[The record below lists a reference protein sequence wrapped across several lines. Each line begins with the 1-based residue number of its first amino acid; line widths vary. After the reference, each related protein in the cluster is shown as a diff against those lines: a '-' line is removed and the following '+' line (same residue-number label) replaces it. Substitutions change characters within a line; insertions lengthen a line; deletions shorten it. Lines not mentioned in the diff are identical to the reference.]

1 MPVRE
6 PQPTGAALPRPT
18 PSVMSAASPD
28 GGLVR
33 SVRAP
38 GKCGP
43 NAERRFEA
51 VRASED
57 REILNLEPAKQGHGL
72 IARRAHSLADRIP
85 PADGEKPASKE
96 ELQYLNNELRA
107 LNSRLQ
113 EALDQQRTSADDLK
127 NVLYSTDL
135 ATLFLDR
142 DLRIRFFT
150 PATALLF
157 DILPGDVGRRL
168 SEVRSLG
175 FESTA
180 SDDAKVVLDGLV
192 PIEAEI
198 EAGGGAWF
206 VRRILPYRA
215 RDGGVEGV
223 VVTYADIT
231 ERKHAA
237 RALEVAKRAAEQ
249 ANLVKSRFL
258 AVASH
263 DLRQPLQTLK
273 LLQGLLAKVVEG
285 DRAKALVSS
294 FAETLGAMAGMLN
307 TLLDINQIESGVLR
321 VERVAFPI
329 SELLGRLKAE
339 FSHQAKAQGLDLRSV
354 RSSLWVDSDPRL
366 VEQMIR
372 NLLANALKYTKCG
385 TVLLGC
391 RRQGD
396 AIRIEIWDTG
406 VGIAE
411 GQLEAIFEEY
421 HQVENPALQRS
432 EGLGLGLSIVRRLGD
447 LLQHPV
453 RVLSRPGS
461 GSVFSIE
468 VARSETRL
476 AQAPDSLARSSK
488 AAEPNGKAGAI
499 LLVEDDP
506 DIRELLR
513 QLLVAE
519 GHHVVAAAN
528 GLTALELLAH
538 GSVRPDIVLA
548 DFNLPGGLNGLA
560 LAAKVRGAL
569 HSQVAVAILTG
580 DISAVALRDIARD
593 NCVHLS
599 KPVNFPELNRLIQEF
614 LSAGGSVGE
623 AQCAAPAT
631 HQAGRVYVVD
641 DDRRVRE
648 AICSVLDDAGLATEP
663 FSCAEDFLEAYC
675 PGGDACLLV
684 DAYLPGIGGLEL
696 MRRLTATGHQLPVM
710 MVTGRGDIAIAV
722 EAMKAGAMEFIEKPI
737 ARPDLLA
744 AVTRALGRA
753 RDATSTSACHAKA
766 MTQIAALT
774 GRQRQI
780 MDLVLAGHPSKNIA
794 ADLGISQRTVENHRA
809 SIMKKTGVRS
819 LPALA
824 RLADAAA

>member
-6 PQPTGAALPRPT
+6 PQPTGAAAPRPD
-18 PSVMSAASPD
+18 PSVMSAASLD
-28 GGLVR
+28 LRG
-33 SVRAP
+33 P
-38 GKCGP
+38 GKHGAV
-43 NAERRFEA
+43 AERAIEVARTG
-51 VRASED
+51 ED
-57 REILNLEPAKQGHGL
+57 GPIPKLAPATQEHGR
-72 IARRAHSLADRIP
+72 IAHGAHIRAHQV
-85 PADGEKPASKE
+85 PATNSENPASRE
-96 ELQYLNNELRA
+96 ELQRSNDELSA
-107 LNSRLQ
+107 LNGRLQ
-113 EALDQQRTSADDLK
+113 ETLARQSTTADDLK
-127 NVLYSTDL
+127 NVLYSADL

-157 DILPGDVGRRL
+157 DILPSDVGRHL

-180 SDDAKVVLDGLV
+180 SEDANVVLNGLV
-192 PIEAEI
+192 AIEGEI
-198 EAGGGAWF
+198 EAGGAWF

-215 RDGGVEGV
+215 RDGSVEGV

-231 ERKHAA
+231 ERKQAA
-237 RALEVAKRAAEQ
+237 RALEAAKQAAEQ

-263 DLRQPLQTLK
+263 DLRQPLQALS

-285 DRAKALVSS
+285 DRAKALVSRL
-294 FAETLGAMAGMLN
+294 AETLGAMSDMLN

-321 VERVAFPI
+321 VERIAFPI
-329 SELLGRLKAE
+329 SDLLERLKAE

-354 RSSLWVDSDPRL
+354 KSSLWVDSDPRL

-372 NLLANALKYTKCG
+372 NLLANALKYTKRG

-391 RRQGD
+391 RRRGGT
-396 AIRIEIWDTG
+396 IRIEIWDTG
-406 VGIAE
+406 VGLAE
-411 GQLEAIFEEY
+411 EQLEAIFEEY
-421 HQVENPALQRS
+421 HQVENPARLRS

-453 RVLSRPGS
+453 GVFSRPGR
-461 GSVFSIE
+461 GSVFSID
-468 VARSETRL
+468 VARSEHHLTQPAATL
-476 AQAPDSLARSSK
+476 APAFN
-488 AAEPNGKAGAI
+488 AAEPNRKTGAI

-506 DIRELLR
+506 DIRDLLQ
-513 QLLVAE
+513 QLLETE
-519 GHHVVAAAN
+519 GHNVVAAAN
-528 GLTALELLAH
+528 GLTALDRLAH

-548 DFNLPGGLNGLA
+548 DFNLPGGLNGLD
-560 LAAKVRGAL
+560 LATRVRGAL
-569 HSQVAVAILTG
+569 DQQVAVAILTG
-580 DISAVALRDIARD
+580 DISAVTLRDIARD

-599 KPVNFPELNRLIQEF
+599 KPINLLELNRLIQGF
-614 LSAGGSVGE
+614 LVAGGSVGE
-623 AQCAAPAT
+623 AQSAALAT
-631 HQAGRVYVVD
+631 FQDGRVYVVD

-648 AICSVLDDAGLATEP
+648 AICSVLEDAELTPEP
-663 FSCAEDFLEAYC
+663 FSCAEDFLEAYR

-684 DAYLPGIGGLEL
+684 DANLPGIGGLEL
-696 MRRLTATGHQLPVM
+696 LRRLAASGRELPAM
-710 MVTGRGDIAIAV
+710 MVTGRGDIAMAV

-737 ARPDLLA
+737 ARLDLLA
-744 AVTRALGRA
+744 AVTRALDRA
-753 RDATSTSACHAKA
+753 RDATSTSAWHAKA
-766 MTQIAALT
+766 VTQIATLT

-809 SIMKKTGVRS
+809 SIMKRTGVKS

-824 RLADAAA
+824 RLAVAAD

>member
-6 PQPTGAALPRPT
+6 PQPTVAAAPRPNQ
-18 PSVMSAASPD
+18 SVMSAASPD

-33 SVRAP
+33 VVRALESDGP
-38 GKCGP
+38 PAEHQIEARTGKDGGVLNLAP
-43 NAERRFEA
+43 ARQEIGLLENGTH
-51 VRASED
+51 VRADQFPSKCE
-57 REILNLEPAKQGHGL
+57 EP
-72 IARRAHSLADRIP
+72 LASR
-85 PADGEKPASKE
+85 E
-96 ELQYLNNELRA
+96 ELQCLNEELMA
-107 LNSRLQ
+107 LNGRLQ
-113 EALDQQRTSADDLK
+113 ETLDRQSTTADDLK

-157 DILPGDVGRRL
+157 NILPSDVGRHL
-168 SEVRSLG
+168 SDVRSVG

-180 SDDAKVVLDGLV
+180 SEDAKVVLNGLV
-192 PIEAEI
+192 PIEGEI

-215 RDGGVEGV
+215 RGGGVEGV

-231 ERKHAA
+231 ERKQAA
-237 RALEVAKRAAEQ
+237 RALEGAKQAAEQ
-249 ANLVKSRFL
+249 ANRVKSRFL

-263 DLRQPLQTLK
+263 DLRQPLQALS

-285 DRAKALVSS
+285 DRAKALVSRL
-294 FAETLGAMAGMLN
+294 AETLGAMSGMLN
-307 TLLDINQIESGVLR
+307 TLLDINQIESGALR

-329 SELLGRLKAE
+329 SELLERLKAE

-421 HQVENPALQRS
+421 HQVENPARERS

-453 RVLSRPGS
+453 RVFSRPS
-461 GSVFSIE
+461 RGSVFSIE
-468 VARSETRL
+468 IARPENRL
-476 AQAPDSLARSSK
+476 AQAAASLGLSSN
-488 AAEPNGKAGAI
+488 AGEPSRKTGAI

-506 DIRELLR
+506 DIRDLLQ
-513 QLLVAE
+513 QLLEAE
-519 GHHVVAAAN
+519 GHYVVVAPN

-538 GSVRPDIVLA
+538 ASVDPDIVLA
-548 DFNLPGGLNGLA
+548 DFNLPGGLNGLG

-569 HSQVAVAILTG
+569 HRQVAVAILTG
-580 DISAVALRDIARD
+580 DISAVTLRDIARD

-599 KPVNFPELNRLIQEF
+599 KPVDLLELNGLIQEF

-623 AQCAAPAT
+623 AQCAAPST
-631 HQAGRVYVVD
+631 IHQAGRIYVVD
-641 DDRRVRE
+641 DDRHVRE
-648 AICSVLDDAGLATEP
+648 AICSVLEDADLATEA

-696 MRRLTATGHQLPVM
+696 LRRLAASGHELPAM

-737 ARPDLLA
+737 ARLDLLA
-744 AVTRALGRA
+744 AVTRALDRA
-753 RDATSTSACHAKA
+753 RDATNTSACHAKA
-766 MTQIAALT
+766 MTQIAGLT
-774 GRQRQI
+774 GRQREI

-809 SIMKKTGVRS
+809 SIMKRTGAKS

-824 RLADAAA
+824 RLAVAAA